1 MDLFFKENKKY
12 LAALGGGLLFLLLF
26 NGFVLSPMNKA
37 AAAARN
43 KRNQEKQSFEEKL
56 RAGLPS
62 EEALALARRDGEAAR
77 KQIGQMAAE
86 SRFTVPDRFKPKG
99 KDGAKA
105 FYDGLKEDLKDE
117 LQKKAVQGRVQVP
130 PGLGLPEAGGEDD
143 PEELLLSAAVIDR
156 VVTVAVESGIEKI
169 DSIDARRGAEDPVPG
184 KTAFLRK
191 TPVLVRF
198 SGRPEA
204 VLRMVHG
211 LQKKGS
217 YLSVTRFDAARPDPT
232 RDVFEASM
240 SVAMLRVDEKAPLAP
255 VEAR

>member
-26 NGFVLSPMNKA
+26 NGFVLSPMSKA

-43 KRNQEKQSFEEKL
+43 RRGQEKQSFEEKL

-62 EEALALARRDGEAAR
+62 DEALALARRDVDLAR
-77 KQIGQMAAE
+77 KQITQMAGE
-86 SRFTVPDRFKPKG
+86 SRFAVPDRFKPKG
-99 KDGAKA
+99 KDGVKA

-130 PGLGLPEAGGEDD
+130 PGVGLPEAGPDDDAED
-143 PEELLLSAAVIDR
+143 LILGAAVIDR
-156 VVTVAVESGIEKI
+156 LVTVAVESGIEKI
-169 DSIDARRGAEDPVPG
+169 DAIDAKRGAEDPAPG
-184 KTAFLRK
+184 KAAFLRK
-191 TPVLVRF
+191 TPVQVRF

-204 VLRMVHG
+204 VMRMLHG

-240 SVAMLRVDEKAPLAP
+240 SVALLRVDEKAPMAP